1 MNVNA
6 GMSGN
11 NLNFGRVLVSTEG
24 MGKTAAKLA
33 EKLEQEI
40 EYSSAV
46 SDLDDMGVDVVIISD
61 PDFCDER

>member
-24 MGKTAAKLA
+24 MGKTAL
-33 EKLEQEI
+33 Q
-40 EYSSAV
+40 
-46 SDLDDMGVDVVIISD
+46 
-61 PDFCDER
+61 